1 MKTFSELLKET
12 KQGIDEISPSDLNN
26 KINAKEN
33 FTLVDVREKDE
44 VAQGYI
50 KDSIAIP
57 RGFLEIKV
65 ENAISE
71 RETPVIVY
79 CAGGTR
85 SAMAAKTLKEMGYTN
100 VLSMSGGFTKWK
112 EEGLDFIKDEV
123 FNFTPDQV
131 SRYSRQVLLPE
142 VGEKGQIK
150 LLKSKV
156 LMIGAGGLGSPIG
169 YYLAAAGVGTLGI
182 VDADTVDLSNLHRQI
197 LHPTN
202 NVGKPKVESA
212 KETINKLNPDVNV
225 VTYQDRLTSENAIDL
240 ISQYDLVIDGTDNF
254 ATKYLINDACYFTGK
269 PNIYGSIF
277 QFEGQ
282 ITVFD
287 TKSGGPC
294 YRCLFPTPPP
304 PGLAPN
310 CAEAGVLGILPGVV
324 GTLQAV
330 EAMKILLGKGEPL
343 IGRLLMYDSLTTN
356 FRTLK
361 IKRDHECALCGEHK
375 TINELIDYEN
385 FCSI

>member
-1 MKTFSELLKET
+1 MKTFSELIKET
-12 KQGIDEISPSDLNN
+12 KQGIEEITASQVNQ
-26 KINAKEN
+26 KIKDKEN

-44 VAQGYI
+44 ISQGYI
-50 KDSIAIP
+50 ENAVTIP

-65 ENAISE
+65 ENSIPE
-71 RETPVIVY
+71 RETPIVVY
-79 CAGGTR
+79 CAGGVR
-85 SAMAAKTLKEMGYTN
+85 SAMAAKTLKDMGYTN
-100 VLSMSGGFTKWK
+100 VLSMAGGFTKWK
-112 EEGLDFIKDEV
+112 DEGFDFVKDEA

-182 VDADTVDLSNLHRQI
+182 IDEDVVDLSNLHRQI
-197 LHPTN
+197 LHPTS
-202 NVGKPKVESA
+202 NVGKAKVESA

-225 VTYQDRLTSENAIDL
+225 VTYQHRLTSENAIDL

-282 ITVFD
+282 VTVFD
-287 TKSGGPC
+287 GKNEEPC

-330 EAMKILLGKGEPL
+330 EAIKLLLNKGEPL
-343 IGRLLMYDSLTTN
+343 IGRLLIYDSLSTS
-356 FRTLK
+356 FRNLK
-361 IKRDHECALCGEHK
+361 IKKDHNCALCGDHK